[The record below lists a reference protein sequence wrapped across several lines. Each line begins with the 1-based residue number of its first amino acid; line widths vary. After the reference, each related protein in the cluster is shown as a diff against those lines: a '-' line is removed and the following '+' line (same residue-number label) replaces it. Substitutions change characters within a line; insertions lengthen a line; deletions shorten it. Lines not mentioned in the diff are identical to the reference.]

1 MPKDYYETL
10 EISRGASADEIQNAY
25 RQLAREYHPDL
36 NPDDKRAKEK
46 FQEVQNAY
54 EVLNDPEKRK
64 LYDRYGRSFDQ
75 MGGGPHGSEGWTGG
89 ANPFSEVDLNEIFGR
104 GAPGGGGGG
113 FADILRQ
120 FTQGASTTGRR
131 HRRGAAPRGHNLRHE
146 VTVSFHT
153 AVLGGEVPLTFI
165 DTLGNQKTINVKIP
179 AGITNGK
186 KIRLRGQGEPAARG
200 GAAGDLLI
208 TVRTAP
214 HPCFRRHGHDLELT
228 VPITLIEAALGA
240 KVDVPTPKGTI
251 SLTIPPR
258 TSSGKRL
265 RVRSLGVETADGTK
279 GDLFAEVQ
287 IVLPDNL
294 DEAQIELL
302 RKVEQGRITD
312 PRAKLIW

>member
-36 NPDDKRAKEK
+36 NPDDKGAKAK
-46 FQEVQNAY
+46 FQEVQKAY

-64 LYDRYGRSFDQ
+64 LYDRHGSSFDQ
-75 MGGGPHGSEGWTGG
+75 MGGGPRGPAGWTVGACRFSDVALRAVFGGG
-89 ANPFSEVDLNEIFGR
+89 AG
-104 GAPGGGGGG
+104 GGGGGG

-120 FTQGASTTGRR
+120 FTQGASTAGRR
-131 HRRGAAPRGHNLRHE
+131 KRREATPRGRNLRHE
-146 VTVSFHT
+146 VTVSFHN
-153 AVLGGEVPLTFI
+153 AVLGGEVPLTFV

-179 AGITNGK
+179 AGITDGK
-186 KIRLRGQGEPAARG
+186 KIRLRGQGEPAPRG

-228 VPITLIEAALGA
+228 VPITLTEAALGA

-251 SLTIPPR
+251 SLTIPPG

-294 DEAQIELL
+294 DQAQVELL
-302 RKVEQGRITD
+302 RKVERGRNTD
-312 PRAKLIW
+312 PRAKLLW